1 MIRPGPLAIVML
13 VLASSTTLAEDPRP
27 TREAA
32 RADLEKLQGTW
43 TLVSME
49 VEGQAAPPKAI
60 EGQSA
65 VYEGDAVTLMDGET
79 VRRRGIVTLEPTRR
93 PAAIN
98 TWDQDGPREDRT
110 TPGIYELK
118 GQTLK
123 LCFARPD
130 DRRPDEF
137 ATGRGTGYILLVYES
152 QDTLTS
158 ITRGPS
164 RSVTHYR
171 ANLDQRLTFLFD
183 FLGRRFVF

>member
-1 MIRPGPLAIVML
+1 MLRPGPLAIVML
-13 VLASSTTLAEDPRP
+13 VLASSTLRAEDPRP
-27 TREAA
+27 AREAA

-79 VRRRGIVTLEPTRR
+79 VRRRGIVTLDPTRR

-118 GQTLK
+118 GRTLR

-130 DRRPDEF
+130 EKRPDEF
-137 ATGRGTGYILLVYES
+137 TTERGTGYILLVYERK
-152 QDTLTS
+152 T
-158 ITRGPS
+158 P
-164 RSVTHYR
+164 
-171 ANLDQRLTFLFD
+171 
-183 FLGRRFVF
+183 